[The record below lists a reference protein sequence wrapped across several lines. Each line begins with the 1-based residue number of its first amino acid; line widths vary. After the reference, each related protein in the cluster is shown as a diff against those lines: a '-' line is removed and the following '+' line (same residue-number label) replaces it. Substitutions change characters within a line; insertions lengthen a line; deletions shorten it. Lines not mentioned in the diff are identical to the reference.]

1 MSLRDGTI
9 AIVDV
14 GAGTTT
20 ASFNVAT
27 LLGVPAGAA
36 TPLTPLHA
44 AYFGAA
50 GDTPQPGLLLPVR
63 VGARVQVVAI
73 GKEGGAADAELLWT
87 VTLPFAEAPVE
98 LMTTITAAAGGG
110 GVKLL
115 ISGNSSVV
123 ALA

>member
-1 MSLRDGTI
+1 MSKWNL
-9 AIVDV
+9 IVDV

-87 VTLPFAEAPVE
+87 VSLPFAEAPVE
-98 LMTTITAAAGGG
+98 LMTTITAAAGRGG